1 MQDNGRT
8 LEKGVPARNKPVLLN
23 NHYVIPYNPYL
34 SQKFKCHINVEVC
47 VSIAAVKYVYK
58 YIYKGNDR
66 ADVLI
71 HEVWYQDE
79 IKNYTN
85 ARYVFAETTIMMIM
99 ICLNIRIGKGTDWKT
114 LRRNPI

>member
-1 MQDNGRT
+1 M
-8 LEKGVPARNKPVLLN
+8 EKGVPARNKPVLLN